1 MVRDPAER
9 YYAPGRIRL
18 RQLRQLVYPRR
29 CPFCR
34 RVLGFVPVCPDC
46 AEALKKLERKP
57 SRRLNSGEHYF
68 GSLEGAA
75 APFVYGDEVRS
86 AILRAKY
93 LGESWTAVQL
103 GCWVA
108 RLLFGAEIDLKAGVA
123 VPQQQKAL
131 GLEYDQVVP
140 VPSSRRGRGYNVPAL
155 MALPVAQALGL
166 PLEPEA
172 LVRIHKN
179 SPQASLSMEERLV
192 NIAGAFRA
200 QEPQQV
206 EGKRILLVDDVITT
220 GATASACAQALLDA
234 GAQSV
239 FAIALAAAEVN
250 KRINKSESI

>member
-1 MVRDPAER
+1 MTVDPAER
-9 YYAPGRIRL
+9 YYTPGRIRL

-34 RVLGFVPVCPDC
+34 RVLGFVPVCPNC
-46 AEALKKLERKP
+46 TEALKQLERKP
-57 SRRLNSGEHYF
+57 SRRLNPGEHYF
-68 GSLEGAA
+68 GSLDGAA
-75 APFVYGDEVRS
+75 APFVYGDCVRS

-93 LGESWTAVQL
+93 QGESWTAVQL
-103 GCWVA
+103 GCWIA
-108 RLLFGAEIDLKAGVA
+108 RLLFGAEIHLSAGVA
-123 VPQQQKAL
+123 VPQRQEAL
-131 GLEYDQVVP
+131 GFEYDQVIP

-166 PLEPEA
+166 PLEPEV

-179 SPQASLSMEERLV
+179 SPQAGLSMDERLV
-192 NIAGAFRA
+192 NVAGAFRA
-200 QEPQQV
+200 QASQQL

-239 FAIALAAAEVN
+239 FAVALAAAELGKETN
-250 KRINKSESI
+250 LNEF